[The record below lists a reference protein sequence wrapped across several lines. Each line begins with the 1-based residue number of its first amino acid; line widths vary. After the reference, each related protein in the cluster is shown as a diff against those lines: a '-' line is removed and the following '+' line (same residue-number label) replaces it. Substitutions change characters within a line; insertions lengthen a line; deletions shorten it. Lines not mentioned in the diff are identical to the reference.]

1 MLMDKLNS
9 VFIKYYFFNPI
20 IVSILALALFCI
32 LFESKIIG
40 FFGELWTKKDLRRLS
55 KEYHVLNDIMI
66 DVNGTTHQIDHIV
79 VSKYGIFVIETK
91 QYNGFITGEKYDT
104 KWVRHVGKKK
114 YYYTNPIRQNYGHI
128 LSLSE
133 LLNLDKDKFINIVSI
148 PSAARLRIKDDGEV
162 VRYGKVKDKII
173 SYKNEIV
180 DNVDE
185 IIDVLFNSNIKN
197 RQIKKDHIKNLR
209 NLHKEDYSRLC
220 PKCGGKLIQK
230 SGKYGAFLACSNYPN
245 CRYTKN
251 T

>member
-1 MLMDKLNS
+1 MDELYS
-9 VFIKYYFFNPI
+9 VFIKYYFLNPI
-20 IVSILALALFCI
+20 IVSIFVLGLFCI

-66 DVNGTTHQIDHIV
+66 DINGVTHQIDHIV

-91 QYNGFITGEKYDT
+91 QYNGFITGEKYDV
-104 KWVRHVGKKK
+104 KWIRHVGKKK

-148 PSAARLRIKDDGEV
+148 PSAAKLKIKDDGEV
-162 VRYGKVKDKII
+162 VRYGKVMNKICSYKDEII
-173 SYKNEIV
+173 SNVNEIV
-180 DNVDE
+180 E
-185 IIDVLFNSNIKN
+185 TILNSNIKDK
-197 RQIKKDHIKNLR
+197 QIKKEHVNTIKR
-209 NLHKEDYSRLC
+209 NHSEDFSKIC
-220 PKCGGKLIQK
+220 PKCKGNLIQK
-230 SGKYGAFLACSNYPN
+230 TGKYGTFLACSNYPK

-251 T
+251 I